1 MLAESDVSHRD
12 ISFFRFRRHAAE
24 SSLQVLCYSKEV
36 GRLNDVRESFLVFC
50 RSSKLMSVVVCL
62 IVAVLGIL
70 LELSFCRVEA
80 LVFERVS
87 CRCSRRLVGLHV
99 DDRVRGCDL
108 SLCLALISSV
118 RHVEAKSHTQDPHR
132 CL

>member
-1 MLAESDVSHRD
+1 M
-12 ISFFRFRRHAAE
+12 
-24 SSLQVLCYSKEV
+24 
-36 GRLNDVRESFLVFC
+36 NDARESFLVFC